1 MGKFLTDK
9 AITQQLDEKGMYKVL
24 ANELYKDDDGRI
36 YLVWRG
42 FETDNFTW
50 INSGDWDIRCSHLH
64 DVGCKHH
71 QVVRLK
77 ISEQELRS
85 RRLLFVHHDKVICKD
100 IPTKYL
106 EVINI
111 SGHEI
116 NNMFYRMLKAS
127 KAPKYVQIAYR
138 AGVAL
143 NLAWFW
149 TGKQKIDLDKLYDED
164 WNSER
169 IV

>member
-1 MGKFLTDK
+1 MGRFLTDK
-9 AITQQLDEKGMYKVL
+9 SITQQLDKKGMYKVL
-24 ANELYKDDDGRI
+24 ANELYKDDDGYI
-36 YLVWRG
+36 YLVWRN

-50 INSGDWDIRCSHLH
+50 IRSGDWDIRCSHLH

-77 ISEQELRS
+77 LNENQLWV
-85 RRLLFVHHDKVICKD
+85 RRLLIAEKGHTVCKD
-100 IPTKYL
+100 IPIDYL
-106 EVINI
+106 EVVKI

-127 KAPKYVQIAYR
+127 GAPKYVQYAYR

-143 NLAWFW
+143 NFAWFW
-149 TGKQKIDLDKLYDED
+149 TGKQKIDLNRLYDED
-164 WNSER
+164 WNKQ
-169 IV
+169 